1 MIIVISPAKTFKV
14 HPLSRNQEPFF
25 LSDAKLLHLK
35 LSKLSKKMITKKMKV
50 SDRLAESIYDQ
61 YQHFGENKNAAIF
74 SYFGHQYK
82 HIDAI
87 SLIPLYESSLS
98 NLYILSGL
106 YGLLNAF
113 DDISPYR
120 LEMQDK
126 SIGNLY
132 HFWKPKLTDYIHDKF
147 NQEVIYNLCSD
158 EYGSLIKHL
167 DQTITIE
174 FYQLKHEKLSIHS
187 MEVKKMRGLF
197 ARHMIMNPDQDV
209 KTINIDGYH
218 FDPLKSN
225 NQTYIFIKEV

>member
-1 MIIVISPAKTFKV
+1 MMIMISPAKTFKV
-14 HPLSRNQEPFF
+14 HPLSRNQEPYF
-25 LSDAKLLHLK
+25 LSDAKLLHAK

-50 SDRLAESIYDQ
+50 SDRLADSIYDQ
-61 YQHFGENKNAAIF
+61 YQHFGKKENAAVF
-74 SYFGHQYK
+74 SYFGHQYR
-82 HIDAI
+82 HIDAL
-87 SLIPLYESSLS
+87 SLIPHYESSLS

-126 SIGNLY
+126 TIGNLY
-132 HFWKPKLTDYIHDKF
+132 DFWKPRLTAYIHDKF
-147 NQEVIYNLCSD
+147 NHEVIYNLCSD
-158 EYGSLIKHL
+158 EYGSLIKDL

-174 FYQLKHEKLSIHS
+174 FYQLKNEKLSIHS

-197 ARHMIMNPDQDV
+197 ARHMIINPDQDV
-209 KTINIDGYH
+209 KTIEIDGYL

-225 NQTYIFIKEV
+225 IQTYVFIKEV

>member
-1 MIIVISPAKTFKV
+1 MMIMISPAKTFKV
-14 HPLSRNQEPFF
+14 HPLSRNQEPYF
-25 LSDAKLLHLK
+25 LSDAKLLHAK

-50 SDRLAESIYDQ
+50 SDRLADSIYDQ
-61 YQHFGENKNAAIF
+61 YQHFGKKENAAIF
-74 SYFGHQYK
+74 SYFGHQYR
-82 HIDAI
+82 HIDAL
-87 SLIPLYESSLS
+87 SLIPHYESSLS

-126 SIGNLY
+126 TIGNLY
-132 HFWKPKLTDYIHDKF
+132 DFWKPRLTAYIHDKF
-147 NQEVIYNLCSD
+147 KHEVIYNLCSD
-158 EYGSLIKHL
+158 EYGSLIKDL

-174 FYQLKHEKLSIHS
+174 FYQLKNEKLSIHS

-197 ARHMIMNPDQDV
+197 ARHMIINPDQDV
-209 KTINIDGYH
+209 KTIEIDGYL

-225 NQTYIFIKEV
+225 IQTYVFIKEV